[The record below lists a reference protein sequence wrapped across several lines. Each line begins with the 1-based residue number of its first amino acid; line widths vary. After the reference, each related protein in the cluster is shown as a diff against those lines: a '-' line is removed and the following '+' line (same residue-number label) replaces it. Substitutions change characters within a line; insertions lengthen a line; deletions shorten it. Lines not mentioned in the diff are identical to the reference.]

1 MSPLS
6 LRWIGRGG
14 LALLCCTA
22 LTAGLPPGLAE
33 KVPDGLQA
41 AGMPR
46 RVVAIDNLCAWPN
59 VTRLRDGTL
68 VAIVFNQPNH
78 GFTEGDVECWGS
90 ADGRFWKYLSTV
102 TEHVPETVRMN
113 HGVGL
118 NADGHLVVLCNG
130 WDKIAPRRNAASRPI
145 QTVGAISRDGGKS
158 WERLGPVMP
167 AVEGLSWHAPF
178 GDIQSAANGDLVA
191 GTYAFTRPK
200 TGNVYA
206 ARSRDGGRTWNH
218 FAAIAQG
225 RHVEA
230 AMLHLGGGRWLA
242 ASRRFEY
249 LDLEIFASDDDAF
262 TWRPVTTL
270 DVKPVSAAHLLKL
283 SDGRVLLT
291 YGNRTAGDHGIDART
306 TADGG
311 RTWSPPQRLVG
322 LNAPDCGYPDAVE
335 LPGRR
340 LMVAYYSDGVPAHQ
354 RYHMGVVNLTLAEL
368 RGETP
373 PPPDYTLALSELLTA
388 STEGGSWFQP
398 RAAAIP
404 SPQGAPR
411 VVMTIQKAIGSDFF
425 SGLSTLRS
433 DDLGRTWSPPQ
444 EDPGLGWRPLEQDA
458 NMGVCDITLGWH
470 APSGRVIGIGHT
482 VRYTKKGFGG
492 LGDRRD
498 TAWITYDP
506 RTDAWTPWKILAL
519 PDSPDNRYF
528 ISGVHGQWLVEPDG
542 SLLVPFYALAANLA
556 NPKWNF
562 SFRGAIARMRFED
575 GELTFVAAGRELT
588 HDVPRGLYEKS
599 ITRFQGRYYL
609 TIRNDQK
616 GYVTVSEDGM
626 NFGPIKAWT
635 FDDGS
640 DLGSYN
646 THQKWVTHSDG
657 LFLVYTRR
665 GANNDHIPRHRAPL
679 FIARVD
685 PEKLHVIRSTERI
698 AVPERGVDIGNFD
711 AATIN
716 ENETW
721 ITTACTV
728 KTGPAYLA
736 RIRWSTPNRLV
747 VGGR

>member
-1 MSPLS
+1 MREFYLRIIRLGWFALILS
-6 LRWIGRGG
+6 R
-14 LALLCCTA
+14 ALG
-22 LTAGLPPGLAE
+22 AGLPDKMPAN
-33 KVPDGLQA
+33 LQA

-46 RVVAIDNLCAWPN
+46 RLVAIDNVCAWPN
-59 VTRLRDGTL
+59 VATLRDGSL

-78 GFTEGDVECWGS
+78 GFTEGDVECWAS

-102 TEHVPETVRMN
+102 TRHVPETVRMN

-130 WDKIAPRRNAASRPI
+130 WDKIAPRRNAASRTI
-145 QTVGAISRDGGKS
+145 QTVGAISRDGGRT
-158 WERLGPVMP
+158 WEQLGPVMP
-167 AVEGLSWHAPF
+167 AVDGLSWHVPF
-178 GDIQSAANGDLVA
+178 GDIQPAANGDLVA
-191 GTYAFTRPK
+191 GSYAFTKPK
-200 TGNVYA
+200 SGNIYA
-206 ARSRDGGRTWNH
+206 VRSRDGGRTWSH
-218 FAAIAQG
+218 FAAITKD

-230 AMLHLGGGRWLA
+230 AMLHVGGGRWLA
-242 ASRRFEY
+242 ASRRFEH

-262 TWRPVTTL
+262 TWRAVTTL
-270 DVKPVSAAHLLKL
+270 DVKPVSSAHLLKL

-291 YGNRTAGDHGIDART
+291 YGKRATGDCGIDART
-306 TADGG
+306 SSDGG
-311 RTWSPPQRLVG
+311 RTWSTPQRLVG
-322 LNAPDCGYPDAVE
+322 LEKADCGYPDAVE
-335 LPGRR
+335 MPGGRI
-340 LMVAYYSDGVPAHQ
+340 LVSYYSDGVPAHQ
-354 RYHMGVVNLTLAEL
+354 RYHMGVINLTLDEL
-368 RGETP
+368 QRESGA
-373 PPPDYTLALSELLTA
+373 ALTYQLDVNEMLPA

-398 RAAAIP
+398 RAVAIP
-404 SPQGAPR
+404 SPGGPPR
-411 VVMTIQKAIGSDFF
+411 VIMTIQKAIGSDFF

-433 DDLGRTWSPPQ
+433 DDVGKTWSAPRL
-444 EDPGLGWRPLEQDA
+444 DPGLDWRPLDQES

-470 APSGRVIGIGHT
+470 APSGKVIGIGHT

-492 LGDRRD
+492 IGDRRD

-528 ISGVHGQWLVEPDG
+528 INGVHGQWLVEPDG
-542 SLLVPFYALAANLA
+542 SLLVPFYALTPNLA
-556 NPKWNF
+556 DAKWNF
-562 SFRGAIARMRFED
+562 SFRGAMARMKFEG
-575 GELTFVAAGRELT
+575 GELKFVEAGRELT

-599 ITRFQGRYYL
+599 ITRFRGRYFM

-616 GYVTVSEDGM
+616 GYVTVSDDGM

-679 FIARVD
+679 FIAQVD
-685 PEKLHVIRSTERI
+685 PEKLHVIRNTERI

-711 AATIN
+711 ATAISAD
-716 ENETW
+716 ESW
-721 ITTACTV
+721 ITVAGTV

-736 RIRWSTPNRLV
+736 RIRWSMPNRLV
-747 VGGR
+747 GRVD